1 MLSRAK
7 TVKSSQARDVAV
19 SLSICRRN
27 PPQDAYTQAGG
38 KGASHFFVAIFIGLF
53 KSLNGPKHFF
63 FGKDTSSGMG
73 LVRSAGFFQQL
84 SSALT

>member
-7 TVKSSQARDVAV
+7 TVKSPQARDVAV

-38 KGASHFFVAIFIGLF
+38 RGASPFFSCNLYWFVYIKNIQ
-53 KSLNGPKHFF
+53 KSQRTLEQFF

-73 LVRSAGFFQQL
+73 LVRSADFL
-84 SSALT
+84 